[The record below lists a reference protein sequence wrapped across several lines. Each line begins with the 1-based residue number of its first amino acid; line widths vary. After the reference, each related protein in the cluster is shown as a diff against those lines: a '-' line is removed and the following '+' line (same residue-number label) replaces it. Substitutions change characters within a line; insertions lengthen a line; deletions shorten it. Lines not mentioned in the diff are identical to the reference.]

1 MATNDCF
8 ECKWLLKKGSLFA
21 CKNKKYMLQN
31 KVNGKDYIDFASN
44 SVRGPCPLEK
54 DCEYFEKKS

>member
-8 ECKWLLKKGSLFA
+8 ECKWFLKKGSLFA
-21 CKNKKYMLQN
+21 CKNN
-31 KVNGKDYIDFASN
+31 EVIRDNNTDYIAFASK
-44 SVRGPCPLEK
+44 SAMGPCPLPK